1 MIDFFRD
8 LFFPDKCLF
17 CQKPLSPGELDLC
30 SVCRADAPEF
40 KKSKKRYSFIA
51 RWTAVWYY
59 KDTAR
64 RSILR
69 YKFYNRRSYVRAFG
83 RFLAMRLQK
92 EGLDDF
98 DLLSWVPVSPFRR
111 WRRGYDQAELLAHAV
126 GRELGVTPVR
136 VLKKIRHVPPQSTIR
151 GSAHRRANVLGA
163 YEATAPALVRGKRIL
178 LLDDVITTGATAA
191 ECAKTLAFAGVKQVT
206 FAAIAASEP
215 IKKR

>member
-1 MIDFFRD
+1 MINIFRD

-17 CQKPLSPGELDLC
+17 CQKPLAAGELDLC
-30 SVCRADAPEF
+30 ANCRVNAPEF
-40 KKSKKRYSFIA
+40 KKAKKSYSFIA

-69 YKFYNRRSYVRAFG
+69 YKFYNRRSYVRSFG

-111 WRRGYDQAELLAHAV
+111 WRRGYDQSELLAHAV
-126 GRELGVTPVR
+126 GHELGIMPVR
-136 VLKKIRHVPPQSTIR
+136 VLKKIRHIPPQSTIR

-163 YEATAPALVRGKRIL
+163 YEPVNTALVRGKRIL

-191 ECAKTLAFAGVKQVT
+191 ECAKTLGFAGVKQVN